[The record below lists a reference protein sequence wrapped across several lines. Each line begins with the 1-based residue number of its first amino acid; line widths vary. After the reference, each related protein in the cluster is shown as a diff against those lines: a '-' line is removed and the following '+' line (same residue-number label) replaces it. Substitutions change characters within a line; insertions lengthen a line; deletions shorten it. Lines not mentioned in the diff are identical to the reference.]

1 MEPKLSEPTRILFVC
16 LGNIVRSPLAENIF
30 RHLANEAGVGENYD
44 VDSAGTAAYH
54 IGDSP
59 DSRMRQVAAARGLD
73 YDGSGRQVSA
83 QDFYDFDLIIPMD
96 TSNSADL
103 MALASKPEHR
113 EKIHMMRE
121 FDSLSEDDPSVPD
134 PYYGGIDGF
143 EQVYDI
149 VERSARE
156 LLARLQ
162 RDELK
167 SP

>member
-1 MEPKLSEPTRILFVC
+1 MPEPTRILFVC

-30 RHLANEAGVGENYD
+30 RHLANEAGLGQKYD

-83 QDFYDFDLIIPMD
+83 QDFYDFDLLIPMD
-96 TSNSADL
+96 TSNYADL
-103 MALASKPEHR
+103 IALATKPEQR
-113 EKIHMMRE
+113 EKIHLMRD
-121 FDSLSEDDPSVPD
+121 FDPQSGDDPSVPD

-143 EQVYDI
+143 EKVYDI
-149 VERSARE
+149 VERSTQN
-156 LLARLQ
+156 LLQRLQ
-162 RDELK
+162 SGELK
-167 SP
+167 KP